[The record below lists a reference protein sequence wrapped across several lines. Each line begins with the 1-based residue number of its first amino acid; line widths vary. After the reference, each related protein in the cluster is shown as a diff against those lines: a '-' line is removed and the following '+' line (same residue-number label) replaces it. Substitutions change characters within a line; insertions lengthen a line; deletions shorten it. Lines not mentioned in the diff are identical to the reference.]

1 MRGSRGRTPALTG
14 ILLLAL
20 LGGAAPALAQ
30 TDLGGQRVGTSSGS
44 FLKIPIDARG
54 SAMAGAVC
62 SCVSGPAAIFWNPAG
77 LGIEPGR
84 EVLASGIDYA
94 AGIPVGGL
102 AASFPFEPI
111 DGAVGFGFAGLAH
124 DMEETD
130 ESHPLGTDRRF
141 SYSVWTLTV
150 GASFGLTDKLS
161 SGLAVKAYREALGP
175 EVGGPTLTAWLV
187 DAGVIYFVGYRQTR
201 LGIALSNFGPDLRP
215 GGKFSSHRSA
225 AEIRYTGF
233 SPPTFFRFGAS
244 IDPWNGARWQTTA
257 ALEIGHPA
265 DNREVVRCGF
275 EAIFQHLLTL
285 RGGYD
290 FSADALHLNAGL
302 GARIRFGE
310 AVLLA
315 DYGYSDGGYFGSI
328 HRWTLRYHW

>member
-1 MRGSRGRTPALTG
+1 MPGG
-14 ILLLAL
+14 ILAAALLA
-20 LGGAAPALAQ
+20 AAASATAQ
-30 TDLGGQRVGTSSGS
+30 TNLGGQRVGTSSGS
-44 FLKIPIDARG
+44 FLKIPIDARA

-84 EVLASGIDYA
+84 EVLTSGVDYP
-94 AGIPVGGL
+94 AGIPAGGL

-111 DGAVGFGFAGLAH
+111 AGAIGVGFAGLTDH
-124 DMEETD
+124 LDETD
-130 ESHPLGTDRRF
+130 ENHPLGTGRRF
-141 SYSVWTLTV
+141 SYSAWTLSL

-161 SGLAVKAYREALGP
+161 SGLAVKAYHEAMGP
-175 EVGGPTLTAWLV
+175 EVGGPSLTAWLV

-215 GGKFSSHRSA
+215 GGTFASHRSE

-244 IDPWNGARWQTTA
+244 IDPWNSALWQTTA

-265 DNREVVRCGF
+265 DNREVVRCGL
-275 EAIFQHLLTL
+275 EATFQRLLAL
-285 RGGYD
+285 RAGYD
-290 FSADALHLNAGL
+290 FAADALHLNAGV
-302 GARIRFGE
+302 GAQLRLGE
-310 AVLLA
+310 ALLLV
-315 DYGYSDGGYFGSI
+315 DYGYSDGGYFGSV
-328 HRWTLRYHW
+328 HRWTLPK